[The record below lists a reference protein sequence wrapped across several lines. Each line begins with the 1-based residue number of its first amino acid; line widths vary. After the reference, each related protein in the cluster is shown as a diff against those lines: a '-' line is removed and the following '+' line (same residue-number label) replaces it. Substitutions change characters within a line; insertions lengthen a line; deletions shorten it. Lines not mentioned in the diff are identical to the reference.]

1 MVIRSSLNH
10 NIGRECKTYL
20 FPSILMML
28 IVEKP
33 NYPEIHGIGKP
44 QKPWVKLL
52 KTVMRAMLFVQR
64 GAKPVYLKKTSRVS
78 V

>member
-1 MVIRSSLNH
+1 
-10 NIGRECKTYL
+10 
-20 FPSILMML
+20 MML

-52 KTVMRAMLFVQR
+52 KTVMRTMLFVQR